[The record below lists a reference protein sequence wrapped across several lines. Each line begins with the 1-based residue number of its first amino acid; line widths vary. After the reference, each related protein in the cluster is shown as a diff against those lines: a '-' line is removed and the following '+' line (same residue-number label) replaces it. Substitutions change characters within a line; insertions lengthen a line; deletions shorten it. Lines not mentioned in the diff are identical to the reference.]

1 MSEVGFFFLKKTTK
15 KSMADLN
22 YYSLAVLIKT
32 SSANITASHSV
43 SVVDLLR
50 SQNRGA
56 KLRAHAYRLRVLLMC
71 GLRVIY

>member
-1 MSEVGFFFLKKTTK
+1 MSEVVFFSLKKTK
-15 KSMADLN
+15 KITMADLN

-32 SSANITASHSV
+32 SSANITVSHSV

-71 GLRVIY
+71 VLRVIY

>member
-1 MSEVGFFFLKKTTK
+1 
-15 KSMADLN
+15 MADLN

-32 SSANITASHSV
+32 PSANITVSHSV

-71 GLRVIY
+71 VLRVIH